1 MGRKTGDRMQIL
13 IRLDKEPELWK
24 QFEVIRQDSGIRS
37 NIEIIR
43 MLINDKYKEICR
55 RKEQQK

>member
-13 IRLDKEPELWK
+13 IRLDKEPELCK

-43 MLINDKYKEICR
+43 MLINGKYKEICR
-55 RKEQQK
+55 RKEQEK